1 MTQTRVGIALSGLL
15 ILSGIT
21 GCAIRSND
29 IPVTSALSSS
39 VGLGDADINNSS
51 NQTYS
56 AKCGQKA
63 NECSVSFK
71 DGKLMVNESG
81 GITSDQF
88 VSVVTARTCRQ
99 TSLIMPWIK
108 SCYPSQY
115 DYDYTITYF
124 GKDGNKKS
132 ALIVF
137 RPGYLLQGEETYLS
151 FNRDLQIWIEDVL
164 RPIGSTIKIQ

>member
-1 MTQTRVGIALSGLL
+1 MTQTRAGIALSGILF
-15 ILSGIT
+15 LSGIT
-21 GCAIRSND
+21 GCASKSND
-29 IPVTSALSSS
+29 IPVTSAPSSF
-39 VGLGDADINNSS
+39 VGLGDADITNSS

-56 AKCGQKA
+56 ARCGQKA

-71 DGKLMVNESG
+71 DDRLMVNESG

-88 VSVVTARTCRQ
+88 VSVFTARTCRQ

-124 GKDGNKKS
+124 DKDGNNAYS
-132 ALIVF
+132 HAC
-137 RPGYLLQGEETYLS
+137 
-151 FNRDLQIWIEDVL
+151 
-164 RPIGSTIKIQ
+164 

>member
-1 MTQTRVGIALSGLL
+1 MTQTRAGIALSGIL

-21 GCAIRSND
+21 GCASKSND
-29 IPVTSALSSS
+29 IPMTSTPSSL
-39 VGLGDADINNSS
+39 VGLGDADITNSS

-56 AKCGQKA
+56 ARCGKKIT
-63 NECSVSFK
+63 ECSVRFN

-88 VSVVTARTCRQ
+88 VSVVTTRTCRQ
-99 TSLIMPWIK
+99 TSLVMPWIK
-108 SCYPSQY
+108 SCYQSQY

-124 GKDGNKKS
+124 DKDGNKKA
-132 ALIVF
+132 ALITF
-137 RPGYLLQGEETYLS
+137 RPGYLLQGDEAYLS

-164 RPIGSTIKIQ
+164 RPIGPNIKIQ